1 MTTLGDMINEV
12 HLNLLGYVS
21 DQDQLTTLTTAS
33 LSASATS
40 FAVADSS

>member
-1 MTTLGDMINEV
+1 MPTLGDMINEV

-33 LSASATS
+33 LSASAAS
-40 FAVADSS
+40 FTVTDAA